1 MIEQIENQEMI
12 RELMKNKLIYG
23 AISIILVVL
32 VSKIILNLLRK
43 LIDKFLGG
51 RVVKKSDVN
60 KNKISTISKALYS
73 VIRIVIIFIAITMIL
88 DIFGINTSTLIATAG
103 VGGVAIALGTQT
115 LIADFIKGIFIILD
129 DKIRVG
135 EWIMAAGVEGE
146 VEALDFRVTKVRDFD
161 GSLHI
166 IPNSEITTVRN
177 FNRGF
182 MASDATFSVS
192 YDTSLEEV
200 KEAMKKF
207 TGVASRFEY
216 IENDLGLNIVIDFAH
231 TPFAYESLF
240 KSVPKGHK
248 TFAVFGVNGDRNKE
262 FRVSTGKACAEND
275 VFAVVTTDDP
285 KFDTLENINRDIIE
299 GIKANGGEYIEIN
312 VRKEA
317 IRYAVTHA
325 KKGDFIFLLG
335 KGEENFLKLKGNEK
349 TPYSERDTL
358 KEVLESL

>member
-23 AISIILVVL
+23 AISIILVLL

-73 VIRIVIIFIAITMIL
+73 VIRVVIIFIAITMIL

-182 MASDATFSVS
+182 MASEATFSVS

-200 KEAMKKF
+200 KDMVAKVSNELSQMEEYKKVF
-207 TGVASRFEY
+207 KEKFEIFEIKDLNEFSYKVRIIARVRAGLQWEISRKARILIKKEMEERNIKSSLVEY
-216 IENDLGLNIVIDFAH
+216 
-231 TPFAYESLF
+231 
-240 KSVPKGHK
+240 
-248 TFAVFGVNGDRNKE
+248 
-262 FRVSTGKACAEND
+262 GKNE
-275 VFAVVTTDDP
+275 
-285 KFDTLENINRDIIE
+285 
-299 GIKANGGEYIEIN
+299 EI
-312 VRKEA
+312 
-317 IRYAVTHA
+317 
-325 KKGDFIFLLG
+325 
-335 KGEENFLKLKGNEK
+335 
-349 TPYSERDTL
+349 
-358 KEVLESL
+358 

>member
-73 VIRIVIIFIAITMIL
+73 VIRVVIIFIAITMIL

-182 MASDATFSVS
+182 MASEATFSVS

-200 KEAMKKF
+200 KEMVAKVSNELSQMEEYKKVF
-207 TGVASRFEY
+207 KEKFEIFEIKDLNEFSYKVRIIARVRAGLQWEISRKARILIKNEMEERNIKSSLVEY
-216 IENDLGLNIVIDFAH
+216 
-231 TPFAYESLF
+231 
-240 KSVPKGHK
+240 
-248 TFAVFGVNGDRNKE
+248 
-262 FRVSTGKACAEND
+262 GKNE
-275 VFAVVTTDDP
+275 
-285 KFDTLENINRDIIE
+285 
-299 GIKANGGEYIEIN
+299 EI
-312 VRKEA
+312 
-317 IRYAVTHA
+317 
-325 KKGDFIFLLG
+325 
-335 KGEENFLKLKGNEK
+335 
-349 TPYSERDTL
+349 
-358 KEVLESL
+358 

>member
-182 MASDATFSVS
+182 MASEATFSVS

-200 KEAMKKF
+200 KEMVAKVSNELSQMEEYKKVF
-207 TGVASRFEY
+207 KEKFEIFEIKDLNEFSYKVRIIARVRAGLQWEISRQARLLIKREMEERNIKSSLVEY
-216 IENDLGLNIVIDFAH
+216 
-231 TPFAYESLF
+231 
-240 KSVPKGHK
+240 
-248 TFAVFGVNGDRNKE
+248 
-262 FRVSTGKACAEND
+262 GKNE
-275 VFAVVTTDDP
+275 
-285 KFDTLENINRDIIE
+285 
-299 GIKANGGEYIEIN
+299 EI
-312 VRKEA
+312 
-317 IRYAVTHA
+317 
-325 KKGDFIFLLG
+325 
-335 KGEENFLKLKGNEK
+335 
-349 TPYSERDTL
+349 
-358 KEVLESL
+358 

>member
-60 KNKISTISKALYS
+60 KNKVSTISKALYS

-182 MASDATFSVS
+182 MASEATFSVS

-200 KEAMKKF
+200 KDMVAKVSNELSQMEEYKKVF
-207 TGVASRFEY
+207 KEKFEIFEIKDLNEFSYKVRIIARVRAGLQWEISRKARILIKREMEERNIKSSLVEY
-216 IENDLGLNIVIDFAH
+216 
-231 TPFAYESLF
+231 
-240 KSVPKGHK
+240 
-248 TFAVFGVNGDRNKE
+248 
-262 FRVSTGKACAEND
+262 GKNE
-275 VFAVVTTDDP
+275 
-285 KFDTLENINRDIIE
+285 
-299 GIKANGGEYIEIN
+299 EI
-312 VRKEA
+312 
-317 IRYAVTHA
+317 
-325 KKGDFIFLLG
+325 
-335 KGEENFLKLKGNEK
+335 
-349 TPYSERDTL
+349 
-358 KEVLESL
+358 

>member
-12 RELMKNKLIYG
+12 RELIKNKLIYG
-23 AISIILVVL
+23 AISIILVII

-51 RVVKKSDVN
+51 RVVKKSAIN

-182 MASDATFSVS
+182 MASEATFSVS

-200 KEAMKKF
+200 KEMVAKVSNELSEMEEYKKVF
-207 TGVASRFEY
+207 KEKFEIFEIKDLNEFSYKVRIIARVRAGLQWEISRKARILIKREMEERNIKSSLVEY
-216 IENDLGLNIVIDFAH
+216 
-231 TPFAYESLF
+231 
-240 KSVPKGHK
+240 
-248 TFAVFGVNGDRNKE
+248 
-262 FRVSTGKACAEND
+262 GKNE
-275 VFAVVTTDDP
+275 
-285 KFDTLENINRDIIE
+285 
-299 GIKANGGEYIEIN
+299 EI
-312 VRKEA
+312 
-317 IRYAVTHA
+317 
-325 KKGDFIFLLG
+325 
-335 KGEENFLKLKGNEK
+335 
-349 TPYSERDTL
+349 
-358 KEVLESL
+358 

>member
-60 KNKISTISKALYS
+60 KNKVSTISKALYS

-182 MASDATFSVS
+182 MASEATFSVS

-200 KEAMKKF
+200 KDMVAKVSNELSQMEEYKKVF
-207 TGVASRFEY
+207 KEKFEIFEIKDLNEFSYKVRIIARVRAGLQWEISRKARILIKKELEERNIKSSLVEY
-216 IENDLGLNIVIDFAH
+216 
-231 TPFAYESLF
+231 
-240 KSVPKGHK
+240 
-248 TFAVFGVNGDRNKE
+248 
-262 FRVSTGKACAEND
+262 GKNE
-275 VFAVVTTDDP
+275 
-285 KFDTLENINRDIIE
+285 
-299 GIKANGGEYIEIN
+299 EI
-312 VRKEA
+312 
-317 IRYAVTHA
+317 
-325 KKGDFIFLLG
+325 
-335 KGEENFLKLKGNEK
+335 
-349 TPYSERDTL
+349 
-358 KEVLESL
+358 

>member
-73 VIRIVIIFIAITMIL
+73 VIRVVIIFIAITMIL

-182 MASDATFSVS
+182 MASEATFSVS

-200 KEAMKKF
+200 KDMVAKVSNELSQMEEYKKVF
-207 TGVASRFEY
+207 KEKFEIFEIKDLNEFSYKVRIIARVRAGLQWEISRKARILIKKEMEERNIKSSLVEY
-216 IENDLGLNIVIDFAH
+216 
-231 TPFAYESLF
+231 
-240 KSVPKGHK
+240 
-248 TFAVFGVNGDRNKE
+248 
-262 FRVSTGKACAEND
+262 GKNE
-275 VFAVVTTDDP
+275 
-285 KFDTLENINRDIIE
+285 
-299 GIKANGGEYIEIN
+299 EI
-312 VRKEA
+312 
-317 IRYAVTHA
+317 
-325 KKGDFIFLLG
+325 
-335 KGEENFLKLKGNEK
+335 
-349 TPYSERDTL
+349 
-358 KEVLESL
+358 

>member
-23 AISIILVVL
+23 AISIILVLL

-51 RVVKKSDVN
+51 RVVKKSAIN

-166 IPNSEITTVRN
+166 IPNSGITTVRN

-182 MASDATFSVS
+182 MASEATFSVS

-200 KEAMKKF
+200 KEMVAKVSNELSEMEEYKKVF
-207 TGVASRFEY
+207 KEKFEIFEIKDLNEFSYKVRIIARVRAGLQWEISRKARILIKREMEERNIKSSLVEY
-216 IENDLGLNIVIDFAH
+216 
-231 TPFAYESLF
+231 
-240 KSVPKGHK
+240 
-248 TFAVFGVNGDRNKE
+248 
-262 FRVSTGKACAEND
+262 GKNE
-275 VFAVVTTDDP
+275 
-285 KFDTLENINRDIIE
+285 
-299 GIKANGGEYIEIN
+299 EI
-312 VRKEA
+312 
-317 IRYAVTHA
+317 
-325 KKGDFIFLLG
+325 
-335 KGEENFLKLKGNEK
+335 
-349 TPYSERDTL
+349 
-358 KEVLESL
+358 

>member
-23 AISIILVVL
+23 AISIILVII

-51 RVVKKSDVN
+51 RVVKKSAIN
-60 KNKISTISKALYS
+60 KNKISTVSKALYS

-115 LIADFIKGIFIILD
+115 IIADFIKGIFIILD

-182 MASDATFSVS
+182 MASEATFSVS

-200 KEAMKKF
+200 KEMVAKVSNELSEMEEYKKVF
-207 TGVASRFEY
+207 KEKFEIFEIKDLNEFSYKVRIIARVRAGLQWEISRKARILIKREMEERNIKSSLVEY
-216 IENDLGLNIVIDFAH
+216 
-231 TPFAYESLF
+231 
-240 KSVPKGHK
+240 
-248 TFAVFGVNGDRNKE
+248 
-262 FRVSTGKACAEND
+262 GKNE
-275 VFAVVTTDDP
+275 
-285 KFDTLENINRDIIE
+285 
-299 GIKANGGEYIEIN
+299 EI
-312 VRKEA
+312 
-317 IRYAVTHA
+317 
-325 KKGDFIFLLG
+325 
-335 KGEENFLKLKGNEK
+335 
-349 TPYSERDTL
+349 
-358 KEVLESL
+358 

>member
-23 AISIILVVL
+23 SISIILVII

-51 RVVKKSDVN
+51 RVVKKSAIN
-60 KNKISTISKALYS
+60 KNKISTISKVLYS

-182 MASDATFSVS
+182 MASEATFSVS

-200 KEAMKKF
+200 KEMVAKVSNELSEMEEYKKVF
-207 TGVASRFEY
+207 KEKFEIFEIKDLNEFSYKVRIIARVRAGLQWEISRKARILIKREMEERNIKSSLVEY
-216 IENDLGLNIVIDFAH
+216 
-231 TPFAYESLF
+231 
-240 KSVPKGHK
+240 
-248 TFAVFGVNGDRNKE
+248 
-262 FRVSTGKACAEND
+262 GKNE
-275 VFAVVTTDDP
+275 
-285 KFDTLENINRDIIE
+285 
-299 GIKANGGEYIEIN
+299 EI
-312 VRKEA
+312 
-317 IRYAVTHA
+317 
-325 KKGDFIFLLG
+325 
-335 KGEENFLKLKGNEK
+335 
-349 TPYSERDTL
+349 
-358 KEVLESL
+358 

>member
-60 KNKISTISKALYS
+60 KNKIRTISKAVYS
-73 VIRIVIIFIAITMIL
+73 VIRVVIIFIAITMIL

-182 MASDATFSVS
+182 MASEATFSVS

-200 KEAMKKF
+200 KDMVAKVSNELSQMEEYKKVF
-207 TGVASRFEY
+207 KEKFEIFEIKDLNEFSYKVRIIARVRAGLQWEISRKARILIKKEMEERNIKSSLVEY
-216 IENDLGLNIVIDFAH
+216 
-231 TPFAYESLF
+231 
-240 KSVPKGHK
+240 
-248 TFAVFGVNGDRNKE
+248 
-262 FRVSTGKACAEND
+262 GKNE
-275 VFAVVTTDDP
+275 
-285 KFDTLENINRDIIE
+285 
-299 GIKANGGEYIEIN
+299 EI
-312 VRKEA
+312 
-317 IRYAVTHA
+317 
-325 KKGDFIFLLG
+325 
-335 KGEENFLKLKGNEK
+335 
-349 TPYSERDTL
+349 
-358 KEVLESL
+358 

>member
-51 RVVKKSDVN
+51 RVVKKSAVN
-60 KNKISTISKALYS
+60 KNKVSTISKALYS

-200 KEAMKKF
+200 KEMIAKVSNELSQMEEYKKVF
-207 TGVASRFEY
+207 KEKFEIFEIKDLNEFSYKVRIIARVRAGLQWEISRKARILIKREMEERNIKSSLVEY
-216 IENDLGLNIVIDFAH
+216 SKNE
-231 TPFAYESLF
+231 
-240 KSVPKGHK
+240 
-248 TFAVFGVNGDRNKE
+248 
-262 FRVSTGKACAEND
+262 
-275 VFAVVTTDDP
+275 
-285 KFDTLENINRDIIE
+285 
-299 GIKANGGEYIEIN
+299 EI
-312 VRKEA
+312 
-317 IRYAVTHA
+317 
-325 KKGDFIFLLG
+325 
-335 KGEENFLKLKGNEK
+335 
-349 TPYSERDTL
+349 
-358 KEVLESL
+358 

>member
-51 RVVKKSDVN
+51 RVVKKSAVN

-182 MASDATFSVS
+182 MASEATFSVS

-200 KEAMKKF
+200 KDMVDKISNELSQMEEYKKVF
-207 TGVASRFEY
+207 KEKFEIFEIKDLNEFSYKVRIIARVRAGLQWEISRKARLLSKNEMEERNIKSSLVEY
-216 IENDLGLNIVIDFAH
+216 
-231 TPFAYESLF
+231 
-240 KSVPKGHK
+240 
-248 TFAVFGVNGDRNKE
+248 
-262 FRVSTGKACAEND
+262 GKNE
-275 VFAVVTTDDP
+275 
-285 KFDTLENINRDIIE
+285 
-299 GIKANGGEYIEIN
+299 EI
-312 VRKEA
+312 
-317 IRYAVTHA
+317 
-325 KKGDFIFLLG
+325 
-335 KGEENFLKLKGNEK
+335 
-349 TPYSERDTL
+349 
-358 KEVLESL
+358 

>member
-23 AISIILVVL
+23 AISIILVLL

-51 RVVKKSDVN
+51 RVVKKSAIN
-60 KNKISTISKALYS
+60 KNKISTISKVLYS

-182 MASDATFSVS
+182 MASEATFSVS

-200 KEAMKKF
+200 KEMVAKVSNELSEMEEYKKVF
-207 TGVASRFEY
+207 KEKFEIFEIKDLNEFSYKVRIIARVRAGLQWEISRKARILIKREMEERNIKSSLVEY
-216 IENDLGLNIVIDFAH
+216 
-231 TPFAYESLF
+231 
-240 KSVPKGHK
+240 
-248 TFAVFGVNGDRNKE
+248 
-262 FRVSTGKACAEND
+262 GKNE
-275 VFAVVTTDDP
+275 
-285 KFDTLENINRDIIE
+285 
-299 GIKANGGEYIEIN
+299 EI
-312 VRKEA
+312 
-317 IRYAVTHA
+317 
-325 KKGDFIFLLG
+325 
-335 KGEENFLKLKGNEK
+335 
-349 TPYSERDTL
+349 
-358 KEVLESL
+358 

>member
-166 IPNSEITTVRN
+166 IPNSEINTVRN

-200 KEAMKKF
+200 KDMVAKISNELSQMEEYKKVF
-207 TGVASRFEY
+207 KEKFEIFEIKDLNEFSYKVRIIARVRAGLQWEISRQARILIKREMEERNIKSSLVEY
-216 IENDLGLNIVIDFAH
+216 SKNE
-231 TPFAYESLF
+231 
-240 KSVPKGHK
+240 
-248 TFAVFGVNGDRNKE
+248 
-262 FRVSTGKACAEND
+262 
-275 VFAVVTTDDP
+275 
-285 KFDTLENINRDIIE
+285 
-299 GIKANGGEYIEIN
+299 EI
-312 VRKEA
+312 
-317 IRYAVTHA
+317 
-325 KKGDFIFLLG
+325 
-335 KGEENFLKLKGNEK
+335 
-349 TPYSERDTL
+349 
-358 KEVLESL
+358 

>member
-60 KNKISTISKALYS
+60 KNKVSTISKALYS

-182 MASDATFSVS
+182 MASEATFSVS

-200 KEAMKKF
+200 KDMVAKVSNELSQMEEYKKVF
-207 TGVASRFEY
+207 KEKFEIFEIKDLNEFSYKVRIIARVRAGLQWEISRQARILIKREMEERNIKSSLVEY
-216 IENDLGLNIVIDFAH
+216 SKNE
-231 TPFAYESLF
+231 
-240 KSVPKGHK
+240 
-248 TFAVFGVNGDRNKE
+248 
-262 FRVSTGKACAEND
+262 
-275 VFAVVTTDDP
+275 
-285 KFDTLENINRDIIE
+285 
-299 GIKANGGEYIEIN
+299 EI
-312 VRKEA
+312 
-317 IRYAVTHA
+317 
-325 KKGDFIFLLG
+325 
-335 KGEENFLKLKGNEK
+335 
-349 TPYSERDTL
+349 
-358 KEVLESL
+358 

>member
-73 VIRIVIIFIAITMIL
+73 VIRVVIIFIAITMIL

-182 MASDATFSVS
+182 MASEATFSVS

-200 KEAMKKF
+200 KDMVAKVSNELSQMEEYKKVF
-207 TGVASRFEY
+207 KEKFEIFEIKDLNEFSYKVRIIARVRAGLQWEISRQARILIKREMEERNIKSSLVEY
-216 IENDLGLNIVIDFAH
+216 SKNE
-231 TPFAYESLF
+231 
-240 KSVPKGHK
+240 
-248 TFAVFGVNGDRNKE
+248 
-262 FRVSTGKACAEND
+262 
-275 VFAVVTTDDP
+275 
-285 KFDTLENINRDIIE
+285 
-299 GIKANGGEYIEIN
+299 EI
-312 VRKEA
+312 
-317 IRYAVTHA
+317 
-325 KKGDFIFLLG
+325 
-335 KGEENFLKLKGNEK
+335 
-349 TPYSERDTL
+349 
-358 KEVLESL
+358 

>member
-182 MASDATFSVS
+182 MASEATFSVS

-200 KEAMKKF
+200 KDMVAKVSNELSQMEEYKKVF
-207 TGVASRFEY
+207 KEKFEIFEIKDLNEFSYKVRIIARVRAGLQWEISRKARILIKREMEERNIKSSLVEY
-216 IENDLGLNIVIDFAH
+216 
-231 TPFAYESLF
+231 
-240 KSVPKGHK
+240 
-248 TFAVFGVNGDRNKE
+248 
-262 FRVSTGKACAEND
+262 GKNE
-275 VFAVVTTDDP
+275 
-285 KFDTLENINRDIIE
+285 
-299 GIKANGGEYIEIN
+299 EI
-312 VRKEA
+312 
-317 IRYAVTHA
+317 
-325 KKGDFIFLLG
+325 
-335 KGEENFLKLKGNEK
+335 
-349 TPYSERDTL
+349 
-358 KEVLESL
+358 